1 MDVRKERTGW
11 RDDLRLNDRH
21 RQWGWDCPAVD
32 VDKLFIEYDQAKPVA
47 LVEYKHENAQP
58 ANARDASIRA
68 LIEVGNRADLP
79 VYGVRYAADF
89 SWFKV
94 VPLNGVAKTF
104 LAERQNMSE
113 SGYVTFLYRLR
124 GRDMPANLLRILS

>member
-1 MDVRKERTGW
+1 MEVSKERTGW

-47 LVEYKHENAQP
+47 LVEYKHENAEP
-58 ANARDASIRA
+58 ASSKHASIRA

-79 VYGVRYAADF
+79 VYGVRYANDF

-94 VPLNGVAKTF
+94 VPLNNVAKIF
-104 LAERQNMSE
+104 LSERQQMTESE
-113 SGYVTFLYRLR
+113 YVAFLYRLR
-124 GRDMPANLLRILS
+124 GRTMPANLLRIES